1 MCCRRNYRTV
11 GLPLSVQLFI
21 AIIDNF
27 FKIIEIISVI
37 GDKSGKIIEV
47 IFVCTALCI
56 LEICSYAMSHC
67 NIIII

>member
-37 GDKSGKIIEV
+37 GDKFGKIIEV

-56 LEICSYAMSHC
+56 LKICSYAILHC